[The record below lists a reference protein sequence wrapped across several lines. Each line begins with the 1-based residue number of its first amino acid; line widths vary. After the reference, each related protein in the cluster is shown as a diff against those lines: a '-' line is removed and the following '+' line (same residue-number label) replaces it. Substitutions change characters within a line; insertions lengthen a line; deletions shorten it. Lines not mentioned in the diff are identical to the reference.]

1 MRPCA
6 SLGTF
11 SRSRSNA
18 PRSSRARRAAASAA
32 HSYVAHR
39 SRRSPSSDRSS
50 GTAPM
55 SDGAGSAAK
64 RRTSSCRPRAGG
76 KPVASPRRLVRAPG
90 CTCDASPTRPDRDR
104 RTVSA
109 LWTDHIPRRCCYR
122 AGRALLNADGAG
134 SDEHHGAGP
143 TPGILAPGP
152 APTLRRRGLGRPR
165 ALPGW
170 GVPGPP
176 PNLVRSV
183 LSVPPVVLFRQ
194 RAREL
199 AQICREMLRGEPA
212 ATLS

>member
-6 SLGTF
+6 SLGTS

-18 PRSSRARRAAASAA
+18 PRSLRARRAVASAA

-64 RRTSSCRPRAGG
+64 RRTSSCRPPAGG
-76 KPVASPRRLVRAPG
+76 RPVASPRRLVRAPG

-109 LWTDHIPRRCCYR
+109 LWTDRTPRRCCYR
-122 AGRALLNADGAG
+122 AGAALLNADGAG

-165 ALPGW
+165 ALLGW
-170 GVPGPP
+170 GGTGPP
-176 PNLVRSV
+176 PNLVWSAFA
-183 LSVPPVVLFRQ
+183 VPLVVLFGRG
-194 RAREL
+194 ARTRPDL
-199 AQICREMLRGEPA
+199 P
-212 ATLS
+212 